1 MADLTNVG
9 KKAEAK
15 IKEWLNM
22 PEEGFFFYRL
32 PDQLNGFYGSTNPCD
47 FIMFKKPHFY
57 MIESKAT
64 YEDRFDFSMISE
76 NQHKDMIEASKVDG
90 VKSIVIVLFASYKRA
105 FILDINDIVAS
116 ESAGKKSIN
125 IKKEPKW
132 DIPHVEIPTVP
143 SRKALLDYDKEFA
156 IKHFQ

>member
-1 MADLTNVG
+1 MADFTNVG

-47 FIMFKKPHFY
+47 FIMFKKPYFY

-90 VKSIVIVLFASYKRA
+90 VKSIIIVLFASYQRA

-116 ESAGKKSIN
+116 EAAGKKSIN
-125 IKKEPKW
+125 IKKESKW
-132 DIPHVEIPTVP
+132 DIPHVEITTVP
-143 SRKALLDYDKEFA
+143 SRKSMLDYSKDFA
-156 IKHFQ
+156 TNYFR